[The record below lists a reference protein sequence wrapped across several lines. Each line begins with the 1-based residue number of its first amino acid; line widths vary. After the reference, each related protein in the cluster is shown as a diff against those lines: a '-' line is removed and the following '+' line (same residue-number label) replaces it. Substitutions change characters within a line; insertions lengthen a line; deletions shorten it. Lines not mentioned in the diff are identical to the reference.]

1 MKCPHCSEELSDVVP
16 RERLNTKTQAIKDL
30 EKQLSEA
37 REAVSSAEGLQ
48 AAAEALR
55 AELEAERTSFQAY
68 KLESETSAEL
78 LRAGITDPEDM
89 DLARW
94 RYSKIEE
101 PPPFAEW
108 LSSSAKDDRHL
119 SRLFQPAAE
128 ATPAEPA
135 TAPQQAEIAP
145 PASAPPA
152 NAGARQ
158 AAVSPPPRYSL
169 GEIST
174 MPLEQ
179 LREAIAAGAFK

>member
-16 RERLNTKTQAIKDL
+16 RERLNTKTQAIKEL
-30 EKQLSEA
+30 QKQLSEA
-37 REAVSSAEGLQ
+37 QEAASSAEGLQ
-48 AAAEALR
+48 AAADALR
-55 AELEAERTSFQAY
+55 TELEAERTSFQAY

-94 RYSKIEE
+94 RYSKIDE
-101 PPPFAEW
+101 PPPFSEW
-108 LSSSAKDDRHL
+108 LSSAAREDRHL
-119 SRLFQPAAE
+119 ARLFE
-128 ATPAEPA
+128 TPSAEPVA
-135 TAPQQAEIAP
+135 APEQAEPAP

>member
-1 MKCPHCSEELSDVVP
+1 MKCPHCTEELSDVVP
-16 RERLNTKTQAIKDL
+16 RERLNTKTQAIKEL
-30 EKQLSEA
+30 QKQLSEA
-37 REAVSSAEGLQ
+37 QEAASSAEGLQ

-55 AELEAERTSFQAY
+55 TELEAERNSFEAY

-101 PPPFAEW
+101 PPAFSEW
-108 LSSSAKDDRHL
+108 LGGAAKEDRHL
-119 SRLFQPAAE
+119 SRLFQPAE
-128 ATPAEPA
+128 ATPGEAVA
-135 TAPQQAEIAP
+135 APEQAETAP

-174 MPLEQ
+174 MPLDQ
-179 LREAIAAGAFK
+179 LREAIASGAFK